1 MSKLVSVIL
10 TGGKSSRMGYENK
23 SFLKIKDKCFIE
35 ILIESLQGKSNDI
48 IINANRDISKYKI
61 FGYKVVSDK
70 IGGYK
75 GPLAGLHSALDLYK
89 NSKEDLWFALFPT
102 DAPIINTGIIDNFIS
117 ITEKKSKVY
126 ICKIDNIIEPMF
138 SFWSSKIFTE
148 LNSTRSLSIFCST
161 SGVDKIL
168 AMFLSFGYFSAKNSF
183 SSPST
188 TVYKFAGSICL
199 CTSNINFKP
208 AYISA

>member
-1 MSKLVSVIL
+1 MISALVGCVGYLIAIVSKV
-10 TGGKSSRMGYENK
+10 NQ
-23 SFLKIKDKCFIE
+23 KCSNQTE
-35 ILIESLQGKSNDI
+35 CSNDI

-89 NSKEDLWFALFPT
+89 ISKEDLWFALFPT

-148 LNSTRSLSIFCST
+148 LNEVLLKNN
-161 SGVDKIL
+161 GYKI
-168 AMFLSFGYFSAKNSF
+168 M
-183 SSPST
+183 
-188 TVYKFAGSICL
+188 KFAEEIGFDY
-199 CTSNINFKP
+199 INFKKNKKIEFFNVNDKND
-208 AYISA
+208 YTELLSF